1 MTRDELL
8 TIARL
13 VRTSSRAMGDLVIV
27 CRELPMD
34 ERERWITRCGKVL
47 GAIYEQFI
55 APLHALDP
63 ELFPELKK

>member
-1 MTRDELL
+1 
-8 TIARL
+8 
-13 VRTSSRAMGDLVIV
+13 MGDLVIV
-27 CRELPMD
+27 CRELPVD

-55 APLHALDP
+55 APLHALDS